1 MTHDT
6 YQSRMCAWGMGYMEM
21 ARFKRAADL
30 GNEISPEE
38 EELQARSLQRI
49 VMQARCTS
57 STVKVN

>member
-1 MTHDT
+1 
-6 YQSRMCAWGMGYMEM
+6 MEM

-38 EELQARSLQRI
+38 EALQARSLQRI
-49 VMQARCTS
+49 VMQARCTI